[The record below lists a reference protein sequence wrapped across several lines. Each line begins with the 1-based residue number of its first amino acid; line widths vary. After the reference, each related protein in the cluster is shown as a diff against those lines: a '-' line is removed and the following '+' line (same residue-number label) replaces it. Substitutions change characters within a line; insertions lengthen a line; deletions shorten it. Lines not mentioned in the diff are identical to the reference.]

1 MAKRMGWSYDELVKT
16 IFHHALKRY
25 GLMV

>member
-1 MAKRMGWSYDELVKT
+1 MAGRMGWSYKQLVRT

-25 GLMV
+25 GLS